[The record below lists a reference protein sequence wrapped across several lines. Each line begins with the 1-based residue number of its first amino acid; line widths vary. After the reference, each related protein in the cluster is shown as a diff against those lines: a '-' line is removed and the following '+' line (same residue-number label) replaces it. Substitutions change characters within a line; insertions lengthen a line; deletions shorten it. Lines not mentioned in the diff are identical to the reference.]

1 MSLRNNVILAGIGA
15 ISLAVIGALLSDVF
29 SSLSE
34 SLRDKISP
42 VHPEINITAKVF
54 DNEKREVSKEIE
66 TGAKDVSSH
75 AVTFYFNV
83 IKKSNL
89 SFWDSPLDYFISVIP
104 NSDPYKGYQYE
115 CSFDGQPF
123 EDCSSPKPYGDLPT
137 EVMHIFKVR
146 SKGILGNTADIAKNF
161 TFTSVTSSTVKG
173 FVDNK
178 GEIIKNANITIDNL
192 NNTGQT
198 NSAGT
203 FLIKNIGQGDHF
215 VNISALVDN
224 KIQDFSDEAS
234 FFIPRGTEWL
244 EKSLSL
250 EKLADKGNRT
260 ISDIINGSLVK
271 QTIVQNNIDESKR
284 NPKFNP
290 TKNETSMN
298 NESISIAL
306 ESQKISKKENEKL
319 FETKLWINS
328 SDSVLEKIKN
338 VSYYLHPTF
347 KPNILN
353 STDSDNNF
361 TINLTN
367 WGIFTINAKVF
378 FDNNETRDLELPLAK
393 WREILLKSGTIS

>member
-15 ISLAVIGALLSDVF
+15 IFLAVIGALLSDVF

-42 VHPEINITAKVF
+42 VHPEINIIAKVF

-66 TGAKDVSSH
+66 SGATDVSSH

-83 IKKSNL
+83 IKKSDL
-89 SFWDSPLDYFISVIP
+89 SFWNSPLDYFISIMP

-173 FVDNK
+173 IVDNN

-192 NNTGQT
+192 NNTDQT

-203 FLIKNIGQGDHF
+203 FLIKNIGQGDHLL
-215 VNISALVDN
+215 NISALVDN

-234 FFIPRGTEWL
+234 FFVPRGTEWL
-244 EKSLSL
+244 DISLSL
-250 EKLADKGNRT
+250 EKLAEKGKRT
-260 ISDIINGSLVK
+260 ISDITNGNLTVK
-271 QTIVQNNIDESKR
+271 QNIEQNKIDPSKI
-284 NPKFNP
+284 NPKFQSNP
-290 TKNETSMN
+290 NIISPTNGN
-298 NESISIAL
+298 ISIAI
-306 ESQKISKKENEKL
+306 ESQKISKNL
-319 FETKLWINS
+319 FETRLWING
-328 SDSVLEKIKN
+328 SDSDLKQIKN

-353 STDSDNNF
+353 STSSDNNF
-361 TINLTN
+361 TLNITN
-367 WGIFTINAKVF
+367 WGIFTIKAKVF
-378 FDNNETRDLELPLAK
+378 FNNNEVKDLELSNRK
-393 WREILLKSGTIS
+393 WAEIL

>member
-192 NNTGQT
+192 NNTDQT

-260 ISDIINGSLVK
+260 ISDIINGNLVK

-290 TKNETSMN
+290 TINETSMN

-306 ESQKISKKENEKL
+306 ESQKVSKKENEKL

-378 FDNNETRDLELPLAK
+378 FDNNETRDLELALAK

>member
-192 NNTGQT
+192 NNTDQT

-234 FFIPRGTEWL
+234 FFIPRSTEWL

-290 TKNETSMN
+290 TINETSMN

-367 WGIFTINAKVF
+367 W
-378 FDNNETRDLELPLAK
+378 EY
-393 WREILLKSGTIS
+393 LL